1 MNCRSCLLAVASLL
15 ATSAVSAQ
23 SLFLPA
29 SDSRLRDDVSLLV
42 DEGVINLPVNEWPLA
57 REDVA
62 EAISSISADEIF
74 DTALRTALNR
84 VVAATTVPEDVG
96 DWDLRE
102 IRVTAGQPGLLR
114 TDSTIG
120 RETGELT
127 SIGGAGTDRYSI
139 TIAAT
144 GVVDASDGQDIRL
157 DGSEATVRWGN
168 WLFSAN
174 QMDRWWGPGRDGS
187 LILSTNARPMPAVS
201 LDRYRSLP
209 VNFPLL
215 RLLGPWRFSG
225 FLGLGESHRPDVD
238 RPAFMGMR
246 LSFKPAPI
254 FEFGM
259 SRTAQFCGKGRVC
272 GIKTF
277 GRMLI
282 GQDNKGI
289 RGLNDPAKEP
299 GNQMAGF
306 DVRIVSP
313 FKRLP
318 LAIYAQEIG
327 EDNSSTGIP
336 ERYLGLFGAESWFHL
351 ESGSTLRVRIEYAN
365 NSCKWYSPS
374 QEPNCAYTQ
383 TIFFAGYRYRG
394 RNIGH
399 SADGDSETTS
409 VTLALTRPD
418 GDRWALRGRH
428 GRLDAYGVPD
438 PYNPVSQGRSQFDSI
453 EASWEGSIKGQ
464 RLAAQVGYERQ
475 SPRGAGN
482 ARGAFGFVQWRK
494 PL

>member
-1 MNCRSCLLAVASLL
+1 MNCRSCLISVASLF
-15 ATSAVSAQ
+15 ATSIVSAQ

-57 REDVA
+57 REDVSQ
-62 EAISSISADEIF
+62 AITGITADELH
-74 DTALRTALNR
+74 DAALRAALGR
-84 VVAATTVPEDVG
+84 VVAATTVPDNAA

-102 IRVTAGQPGLLR
+102 VRITAGQPGLLR
-114 TDSTIG
+114 TDATLG
-120 RETGELT
+120 RENGELT
-127 SIGGAGTDRYSI
+127 SAGGTGTDRYSI
-139 TIAAT
+139 TVSAT
-144 GVVDASDGQDIRL
+144 GVVDASDGQDVRF
-157 DGSEATVRWGN
+157 DGTEVTVRWGN

-187 LILSTNARPMPAVS
+187 LILSTNARPMPALS
-201 LDRYRSLP
+201 LDRHRSLP
-209 VNFPLL
+209 VNIPVL

-225 FLGLGESHRPDVD
+225 FLGLGESNRADVD

-259 SRTAQFCGKGRVC
+259 SRTAQFCGKDRVC
-272 GIKTF
+272 GLKTL
-277 GRMLI
+277 GRVLI
-282 GQDNKGI
+282 GQDNSGR
-289 RGLNDPAKEP
+289 RGLNNPAAEP

-318 LAIYAQEIG
+318 LAVYAQEIG

-351 ESGSTLRVRIEYAN
+351 RSGATLRTRVEYSN
-365 NSCKWYSPS
+365 NSCKWYNPS
-374 QEPNCAYTQ
+374 LEPNCAYKQ
-383 TIFFAGYRYRG
+383 AIFFAGYRHRG

-399 SADGDSETTS
+399 TTDGDSETTS
-409 VTLALTRPD
+409 VTMALTRSN
-418 GDRWALRGRH
+418 GDRWTLRGRH
-428 GRLDAYGVPD
+428 GRLDAYGAPD
-438 PYNPVSQGRSQFDSI
+438 PYNPVSQGRSDYDSI
-453 EASWEGSIKGQ
+453 EAAWEGTVRGQ
-464 RLAAQVGYERQ
+464 HFAAQLGYEKQ
-475 SPRGAGN
+475 SPRSAGD
-482 ARGAFGFVQWRK
+482 AEGVFGFIQWRK